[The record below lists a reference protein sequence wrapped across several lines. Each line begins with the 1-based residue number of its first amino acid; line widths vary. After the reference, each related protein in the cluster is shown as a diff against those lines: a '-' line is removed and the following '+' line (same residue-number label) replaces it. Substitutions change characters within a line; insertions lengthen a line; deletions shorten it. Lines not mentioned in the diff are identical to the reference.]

1 MPASRARQPTAEF
14 QPPGTAVVTAPRS
27 RPGVVKSFSA
37 LRHRNFRLYFIGL
50 LISVTGM
57 WAQTVAQQWLV
68 YELTNSALV
77 LGQVTAIMAVPV
89 FLLSP
94 FAGVVI
100 DRTSRR
106 TILFVTQV
114 VQMLQAFALA
124 ALTFSGQIEVWHV
137 FVLSAVRGIANAF
150 DAPTRQS
157 FYVELVDD
165 REDLSNAIA
174 LNSTLMSTARIL
186 GPSLGGVIVA
196 VLGSAW
202 AFTINGLSF
211 VAILGALLLM
221 HLPNREFTPSG
232 RSPLQD
238 MGDGLRF
245 IRQNRLITG
254 LILIVLMVALFGQ
267 NFRVLLPIVASEV
280 LGRGELTFGL
290 MNTTSGVGS
299 LVGAL
304 LVTYLAGL
312 RARGRYLNLINMM
325 LPLALFAFA
334 ASRSLVLSLVLLAF
348 IGLTLTPQIS
358 LSNVLI
364 QENIPDE
371 MRGRVMA
378 VYTMVVFGMTPVGGY
393 LVGALAE
400 YLGSPAAI
408 AISAGVLFTTGAVA
422 RFFIPEIK
430 RA

>member
-1 MPASRARQPTAEF
+1 
-14 QPPGTAVVTAPRS
+14 
-27 RPGVVKSFSA
+27 
-37 LRHRNFRLYFIGL
+37 
-50 LISVTGM
+50 
-57 WAQTVAQQWLV
+57 
-68 YELTNSALV
+68 
-77 LGQVTAIMAVPV
+77 
-89 FLLSP
+89 
-94 FAGVVI
+94 
-100 DRTSRR
+100 
-106 TILFVTQV
+106 
-114 VQMLQAFALA
+114 
-124 ALTFSGQIEVWHV
+124 
-137 FVLSAVRGIANAF
+137 NAF

-334 ASRSLVLSLVLLAF
+334 ASR
-348 IGLTLTPQIS
+348 
-358 LSNVLI
+358 
-364 QENIPDE
+364 
-371 MRGRVMA
+371 
-378 VYTMVVFGMTPVGGY
+378 
-393 LVGALAE
+393 
-400 YLGSPAAI
+400 
-408 AISAGVLFTTGAVA
+408 
-422 RFFIPEIK
+422 
-430 RA
+430 